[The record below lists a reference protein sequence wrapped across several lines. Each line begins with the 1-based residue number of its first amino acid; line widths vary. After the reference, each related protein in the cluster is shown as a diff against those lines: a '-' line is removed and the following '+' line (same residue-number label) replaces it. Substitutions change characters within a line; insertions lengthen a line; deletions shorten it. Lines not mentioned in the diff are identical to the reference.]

1 MVDAPDAS
9 GSGREAPRWVAWAA
23 SAQRTLSPMAT
34 ADPTSGV
41 VVRVRLPAALARLR
55 ARDDRM
61 ASVGVPPHVTL
72 LFPFVPV
79 DRLGPAVRGELA
91 EIATRV
97 EPFEVRFAR
106 VDRFPGAV
114 YLVPEP
120 SAPFAGLTAAIVE
133 RFPDHPPYEGAFDE
147 VIPHLTLVESTT
159 LDLDPIAAEARRG
172 LPFAR
177 RVSAMEL
184 LVEDGTGRWHGR
196 WRIRLGVRP

>member
-1 MVDAPDAS
+1 MAS
-9 GSGREAPRWVAWAA
+9 AA
-23 SAQRTLSPMAT
+23 SSQRTLSPMAT

-41 VVRVRLPAALARLR
+41 VVRIRLPAALARLR

-61 ASVGVPPHVTL
+61 ASVGVPPHITL

-79 DRLGPAVRGELA
+79 DQLGPAVRRELA
-91 EIATRV
+91 AIAATV

-120 SAPFAGLTAAIVE
+120 SAPFVALTTAIVE
-133 RFPDHPPYEGAFDE
+133 RFPDHPPYDGAFAE
-147 VIPHLTLVESTT
+147 IVPHLTLVESTT
-159 LDLDPIAAEARRG
+159 LDLDPIAAEAGRG

-177 RVSAMEL
+177 RVSSMEL

-196 WRIRLGVRP
+196 WRIPLGVRR